1 MYPHGWVGGQ
11 RPGHWASQPLP
22 RVLERAA
29 FQSCRLH
36 HARAWACRFEAF
48 HVFKI
53 FVANPHKEARVRN
66 VLLRNQ
72 PKLLEFMASF
82 QGERADEQ
90 FVEEKEFLINEI
102 ANLQPAPSEHM
113 ATSRGASSEGDEAG
127 R

>member
-1 MYPHGWVGGQ
+1 MLPGKGVG
-11 RPGHWASQPLP
+11 PLHIP
-22 RVLERAA
+22 ATALG
-29 FQSCRLH
+29 
-36 HARAWACRFEAF
+36 ARARPPSRRFRRPRPCRFEAF

-53 FVANPHKEARVRN
+53 FVANPHKEGRVRN

-82 QGERADEQ
+82 QSERADEQ

-102 ANLQPAPSEHM
+102 ANLQPAPSEP
-113 ATSRGASSEGDEAG
+113 AAASREASSEGDEAG